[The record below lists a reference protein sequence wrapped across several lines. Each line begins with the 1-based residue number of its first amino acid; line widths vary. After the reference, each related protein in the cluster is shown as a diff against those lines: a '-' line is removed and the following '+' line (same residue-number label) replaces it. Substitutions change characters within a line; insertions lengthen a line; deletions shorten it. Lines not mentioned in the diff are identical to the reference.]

1 MPPNSKAPKSVVTYQ
16 NTQRILTNIQRQLT
30 HLGEQE
36 LTPPMR
42 QKLKELKRVHTDMKR
57 SYTNYAS
64 TSLKRDINQMFNSV
78 VKKMKRRSA

>member
-1 MPPNSKAPKSVVTYQ
+1 
-16 NTQRILTNIQRQLT
+16 
-30 HLGEQE
+30 
-36 LTPPMR
+36 MR